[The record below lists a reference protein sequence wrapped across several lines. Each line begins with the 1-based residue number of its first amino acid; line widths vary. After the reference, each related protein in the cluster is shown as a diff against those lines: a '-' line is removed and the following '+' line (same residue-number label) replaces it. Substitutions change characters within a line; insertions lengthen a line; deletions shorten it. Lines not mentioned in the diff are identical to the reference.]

1 MVYTIGYAGL
11 NIDRFLDILKE
22 NKISLLIDVR
32 SLPKSKYFK
41 DFNDNNLSKLLP
53 KIGVK
58 YENWRKEFGAR
69 QDNFD
74 FYTNGILDYEKF
86 AKSEQ
91 FQKGIEK
98 VKEFQNKNICLMCS
112 EIDPKNCHR
121 GVLCGRKI
129 YENGMEVSHI
139 IAKRNG
145 ETNIEDHTDFEKRLM
160 LNLKTSNVQDAY
172 ISQNKKIGYK
182 LS

>member
-1 MVYTIGYAGL
+1 
-11 NIDRFLDILKE
+11 
-22 NKISLLIDVR
+22 
-32 SLPKSKYFK
+32 
-41 DFNDNNLSKLLP
+41 
-53 KIGVK
+53 
-58 YENWRKEFGAR
+58 
-69 QDNFD
+69 
-74 FYTNGILDYEKF
+74 
-86 AKSEQ
+86 
-91 FQKGIEK
+91 
-98 VKEFQNKNICLMCS
+98 MCS
-112 EIDPKNCHR
+112 EIDPINCHR

-160 LNLKTSNVQDAY
+160 LSLKTSNVQDAY